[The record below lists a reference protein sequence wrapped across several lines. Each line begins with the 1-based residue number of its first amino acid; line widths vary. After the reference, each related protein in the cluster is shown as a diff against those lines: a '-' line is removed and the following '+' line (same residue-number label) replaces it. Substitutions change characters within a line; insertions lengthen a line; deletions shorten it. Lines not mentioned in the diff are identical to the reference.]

1 MQTLHAGIYVVLN
14 FKKNWTFS
22 NATVGYMA
30 QRDRQTD
37 GRTDRVRQQT
47 GRVAVS
53 RNNLMTRSYVARSAA
68 V

>member
-14 FKKNWTFS
+14 LKKNWTFS

-37 GRTDRVRQQT
+37 GWTDRVRQQT